1 MFISP
6 HYFKLRKAAMLLPDT
21 TWGTLRDI
29 FVADVSNNTLT
40 SDNLLANSPEM
51 YAESF
56 NHEDDEY
63 VWPEQAE
70 AYLADGE
77 IPDDVEAGELEED
90 PEAITAAGEPE
101 AEWEPPSPL
110 YFTVA
115 EDGTVLE
122 LVKMEDEGLFIRIES
137 KWVDISDEEE
147 FPTVYEQDMHFAN
160 DESVGAWD
168 AELEDNTNLKL
179 EDIQD
184 YLIK

>member
-1 MFISP
+1 
-6 HYFKLRKAAMLLPDT
+6 MLLPDT
-21 TWGTLRDI
+21 TWGTLRTI
-29 FVADVSNNTLT
+29 FLADAQNGTIT
-40 SDNLLANSPEM
+40 SDNLMLQKPEM
-51 YAESF
+51 YDESF

-63 VWPEQAE
+63 VWPDRAE
-70 AYLADGE
+70 KFLAGGE
-77 IPDDVEAGELEED
+77 IPDDVDAGELDES
-90 PEAITAAGEPE
+90 PEAITAAGEPQEDPEAE

-122 LVKMEDEGLFIRIES
+122 LVKMEDDGLFIRIES

-168 AELEDNTNLKL
+168 AELEDNDNLKL

>member
-1 MFISP
+1 
-6 HYFKLRKAAMLLPDT
+6 MLLPNT
-21 TWGTLRDI
+21 TWGQLRESYL
-29 FVADVSNNTLT
+29 ADVEQGVVSSENPLHDIKFRKLS
-40 SDNLLANSPEM
+40 SDKKNE
-51 YAESF
+51 EF
-56 NHEDDEY
+56 
-63 VWPEQAE
+63 VWPEE
-70 AYLADGE
+70 AKLFNE
-77 IPDDVEAGELEED
+77 TLEQD
-90 PEAITAAGEPE
+90 PEAVTASGEPEGEPE

-168 AELEDNTNLKL
+168 AELEDNDQLKL

>member
-1 MFISP
+1 
-6 HYFKLRKAAMLLPDT
+6 MLLPDT
-21 TWGTLRDI
+21 TWGALRSI
-29 FVADVSNNTLT
+29 LVADTQGNTINP
-40 SDNLLANSPEM
+40 DNLLAQNPDM

-63 VWPEQAE
+63 VWPDRAE
-70 AYLADGE
+70 KFLSGGE
-77 IPDDVEAGELEED
+77 IPEDVDTEELDED
-90 PEAITAAGEPE
+90 PEAVTAAGEPQGEPE

-110 YFTVA
+110 YFTVD
-115 EDGTVLE
+115 ESGTVLE
-122 LVKMEDEGLFIRIES
+122 MVKADDEGLFIRIEG

-168 AELEDNTNLKL
+168 AELEDNDNLKL

>member
-1 MFISP
+1 
-6 HYFKLRKAAMLLPDT
+6 MLLPDT
-21 TWGTLRDI
+21 TWGALRSI
-29 FVADVSNNTLT
+29 FVADVEQNTLNP
-40 SDNLLANSPEM
+40 DNLLAQKPEM
-51 YAESF
+51 YEESF
-56 NHEDDEY
+56 KHEDDEY
-63 VWPEQAE
+63 VWPDQAD
-70 AYLADGE
+70 AYLAGGE
-77 IPDDVEAGELEED
+77 IPDDVAAEELEED
-90 PEAITAAGEPE
+90 PEAITAAGEPESEPE

-137 KWVDISDEEE
+137 KWVDISDEDE

-168 AELEDNTNLKL
+168 AELEDNDQLKL

>member
-1 MFISP
+1 
-6 HYFKLRKAAMLLPDT
+6 MLLPDT
-21 TWGTLRDI
+21 KWGTLRAI
-29 FVADVSNNTLT
+29 FMADAQNGTIT
-40 SDNLLANSPEM
+40 PDNLMLQRPEM
-51 YAESF
+51 YDESF

-63 VWPEQAE
+63 VWPERAE
-70 AYLADGE
+70 KFLEGGE
-77 IPDDVEAGELEED
+77 IPEDDDSDAGELEES

-168 AELEDNTNLKL
+168 SELEDNDHLKL

-184 YLIK
+184 YLI

>member
-1 MFISP
+1 
-6 HYFKLRKAAMLLPDT
+6 MLLPNT
-21 TWGTLRDI
+21 TWGQLRRNYLEDI
-29 FVADVSNNTLT
+29 KQGVVT
-40 SDNLLANSPEM
+40 SENPLHDRKIR
-51 YAESF
+51 AESGEHK
-56 NHEDDEY
+56 NEDL
-63 VWPEQAE
+63 VWPEAAKLFNE
-70 AYLADGE
+70 AVSL
-77 IPDDVEAGELEED
+77 D
-90 PEAITAAGEPE
+90 PEVITADEATAASKALTASGEPGEEEPE

-168 AELEDNTNLKL
+168 AELEDNDQLKL
-179 EDIQD
+179 EDIED
-184 YLIK
+184 YLI

>member
-1 MFISP
+1 MLAPNVTWGELREIMIMESRNGTISP
-6 HYFKLRKAAMLLPDT
+6 
-21 TWGTLRDI
+21 
-29 FVADVSNNTLT
+29 
-40 SDNLLANSPEM
+40 DNLLANDSEM
-51 YAESF
+51 YQESF
-56 NHEDDEY
+56 KHEDNEPVWPERANKFKDLEDLPEDDET
-63 VWPEQAE
+63 
-70 AYLADGE
+70 
-77 IPDDVEAGELEED
+77 EEPSDD
-90 PEAITAAGEPE
+90 PEAITAAGEPQEEPE

-137 KWVDISDEEE
+137 KWVDISDEDE

-168 AELEDNTNLKL
+168 AELEDNDHLKL

>member
-1 MFISP
+1 
-6 HYFKLRKAAMLLPDT
+6 MLQK
-21 TWGTLRDI
+21 
-29 FVADVSNNTLT
+29 
-40 SDNLLANSPEM
+40 PEM
-51 YAESF
+51 YDESF

-63 VWPEQAE
+63 VWPDRAE
-70 AYLADGE
+70 KFLAGGE
-77 IPDDVEAGELEED
+77 IPDDVDAGELDES
-90 PEAITAAGEPE
+90 PEAITAAGEPQEDPEAE

-122 LVKMEDEGLFIRIES
+122 LVKMEDDGLFIRIES

-168 AELEDNTNLKL
+168 AELEDNDNLKL

>member
-1 MFISP
+1 
-6 HYFKLRKAAMLLPDT
+6 MLLPDT
-21 TWGTLRDI
+21 KWGTLRAI
-29 FVADVSNNTLT
+29 FMADAQNGTIT
-40 SDNLLANSPEM
+40 SDNLMLQRPEM
-51 YAESF
+51 YDESF

-63 VWPEQAE
+63 VWPDRAE
-70 AYLADGE
+70 KFLEGGE
-77 IPDDVEAGELEED
+77 IPEDDDSDAGELEES
-90 PEAITAAGEPE
+90 PEAITAAGGEPE

-168 AELEDNTNLKL
+168 AELEDNDQLKL

-184 YLIK
+184 YLI